1 MTNNLDHKDHLHE
14 FDEHILEKDPAI
26 EKLFKKGVKHGSL
39 TAQEV
44 VDALDDIDLSSDEM
58 DDIYAEF
65 EDLDVEI
72 LRDDEDKKTKISAKK
87 KKEVPEIKGGSVDDP
102 VRMYLKEIGKI
113 PLLEPDEEVAIA
125 KRMEEGD

>member
-1 MTNNLDHKDHLHE
+1 MTNSMDHKDQLHQ

-39 TAQEV
+39 TAKEV
-44 VDALDDIDLSSDEM
+44 IDALDDVDLSSDEM

-72 LRDDEDKKTKISAKK
+72 LKDDEEKSIRRRKRRKNPRKSKAAAWT
-87 KKEVPEIKGGSVDDP
+87 
-102 VRMYLKEIGKI
+102 I
-113 PLLEPDEEVAIA
+113 PCACI
-125 KRMEEGD
+125 